1 MGATD
6 PMWLPPR
13 PGPTWPRS
21 WRSSPKSPLTTQV
34 LMLRFLANVCLPQ
47 RFRPAKPHPKP
58 SNVSWG
64 ELFKVSP
71 LTLLL
76 RGTVG
81 EGFSWELGG
90 IGCGPSPH
98 PLFSCPSGAVVAS
111 LGPASCPC
119 PLWTFMCFLIIYEE
133 KRGSVMGVCVQRL
146 GNHFTDMV
154 CPMVFTSSIT
164 SKEGPAEQGGTVA
177 GSFLVSW
184 IRTILLEMEL
194 SMTLATHFKG
204 NYTVKSNSWKCSR
217 IIIPAV
223 FCHLLHFFVVSLG
236 NAWKMEKYP
245 VHWRDPDIS
254 QLTLSTPQMAGTSF

>member
-64 ELFKVSP
+64 ELFNVSP

-90 IGCGPSPH
+90 TGCQPESS
-98 PLFSCPSGAVVAS
+98 LFLQLLQWASCGIIRACILPMFTLSLYVFLKKIMGLLWVCMSRGLRIAS
-111 LGPASCPC
+111 LMWSAPGCPLPAS
-119 PLWTFMCFLIIYEE
+119 PL
-133 KRGSVMGVCVQRL
+133 RRVQQDRVVPWQEASWFPGDHL
-146 GNHFTDMV
+146 TGNGIFCD
-154 CPMVFTSSIT
+154 IT
-164 SKEGPAEQGGTVA
+164 ST
-177 GSFLVSW
+177 F
-184 IRTILLEMEL
+184 
-194 SMTLATHFKG
+194 
-204 NYTVKSNSWKCSR
+204 
-217 IIIPAV
+217 
-223 FCHLLHFFVVSLG
+223 
-236 NAWKMEKYP
+236 
-245 VHWRDPDIS
+245 
-254 QLTLSTPQMAGTSF
+254 